1 VGLGTAGGEIVRVL
15 EQRWR
20 RDGFRLVVVE
30 GDPSA
35 VRRNGRSERVGS
47 CASFG
52 FGCSCG
58 CGCGRTRARRGEPLG
73 VGAGIDALH
82 CVDGAG
88 RRGGREHCGSGG
100 REQDRIGVYK
110 IE

>member
-1 VGLGTAGGEIVRVL
+1 MGLGTAGGEIVRVL

-35 VRRNGRSERVGS
+35 VRCNGRSQRGGS
-47 CASFG
+47 CAG
-52 FGCSCG
+52 FGCR
-58 CGCGRTRARRGEPLG
+58 CGCGRTRARRGEPVG
-73 VGAGIDALH
+73 VGAGIGALH

-88 RRGGREHCGSGG
+88 RHGGREHCGSGG
-100 REQDRIGVYK
+100 REQDRTGVYK